1 MSTTTSIPTP
11 SSVRS
16 EGPVAESAAPSMAR
30 LVRVELRK
38 SYDTRAGFWLM
49 VAIGV
54 TSLGA
59 VALRMFVDAGESRTF
74 ADFLSITQWPVG
86 LLLPILGIL
95 LVTSEWS
102 QRTAL
107 TTFAFVPHRSR
118 VLTAKVAAAG
128 VLAVAGVAVTGV
140 ASVVGTVLTPVLT
153 SGSAHWEVTGGQVGQ
168 VTAVEILYVLMGVA
182 FGMALLRSPAA
193 IVLYFL
199 LPSLITFV
207 VTVAQSLDWLRT
219 WFDLTTTTT
228 PMYEGALRGD
238 GWTHLAASL
247 AVWLVVPFVIGWLR
261 IQRGEI
267 D

>member
-1 MSTTTSIPTP
+1 MSTTTSVATTNPA
-11 SSVRS
+11 RS
-16 EGPVAESAAPSMAR
+16 GAPVGSAAPSMAR

-59 VALRMFVDAGESRTF
+59 VALRMFVDAGESRSF

-95 LVTSEWS
+95 LVTGEWS

-107 TTFAFVPHRSR
+107 TTFALVPHRSR

-128 VLAVAGVAVTGV
+128 VLATAGVAVTVV
-140 ASVVGTVLTPVLT
+140 ASAVGTLLTPVLT
-153 SGSAHWEVTGGQVGQ
+153 SGQAHWEATSAQVGQ
-168 VTAVEILYVLMGVA
+168 VTAVEVLYVLMGVA

-207 VTVAQSLDWLRT
+207 VTVAQSLDWLRE

-228 PMYEGALRGD
+228 PMYDGALRGD

-261 IQRGEI
+261 IERGEI